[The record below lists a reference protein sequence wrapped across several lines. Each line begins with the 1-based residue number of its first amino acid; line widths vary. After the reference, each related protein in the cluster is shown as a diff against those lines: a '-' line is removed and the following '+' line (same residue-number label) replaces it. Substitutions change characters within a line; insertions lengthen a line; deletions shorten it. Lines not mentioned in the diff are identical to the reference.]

1 MRGVSSC
8 GDFVRPHFLAIRL
21 LTFTNLDVVGE
32 QSVEEVDVGVAQHG
46 EVLVLLNGRL
56 LHLEQTETLY
66 NCQLQLFLVACRYRS
81 LHLFIWFS

>member
-21 LTFTNLDVVGE
+21 WTFTNLDVVRE
-32 QSVEEVDVGVAQHG
+32 QSVEKVDVGVTQHG
-46 EVLVLLNGRL
+46 EVLVLLNRRL

-66 NCQLQLFLVACRYRS
+66 SCQFQPF
-81 LHLFIWFS
+81 FW